1 MGLSGVLEAIIGLV
15 FIYFLVSVLC
25 SRPWDRPTSRRVVST
40 RPSRRRRAGAD
51 AFSGKAS
58 SIS

>member
-25 SRPWDRPTSRRVVST
+25 SGLNEAIAQETGRR
-40 RPSRRRRAGAD
+40 
-51 AFSGKAS
+51 
-58 SIS
+58 